1 MMKYQKSMMKLMER
15 IIFSKNGKN
24 IEILIGEAKTGRNSS
39 FEALNFLEEIG
50 LIKIEN
56 LGNQKIVSLVKD
68 NYSLQFKYYLDSVE
82 FKSLDPFKKLII
94 HLFVSSL
101 FDNKKINSALL
112 FGSALK
118 NKNFNDIDFLLL
130 GDKLSL
136 EDIKSLEEIKKRIE
150 RFFGVIINIHKDS
163 FNFDNLFNGMVIY
176 QSSYV
181 LEYNK
186 SQKQYFEFLDSAFEA
201 IVGKDKN
208 LLYNSLINLAY
219 VYCFSKEFF
228 PKTKVDALEFLNQ
241 KYKIK
246 NLVELKKT
254 GIEIGKEIFR

>member
-186 SQKQYFEFLDSAFEA
+186 SQKQYFEFLDSAFE
-201 IVGKDKN
+201 
-208 LLYNSLINLAY
+208 
-219 VYCFSKEFF
+219 
-228 PKTKVDALEFLNQ
+228 FLNQ

>member
-1 MMKYQKSMMKLMER
+1 MKYQKSMMKLMER
-15 IIFSKNGKN
+15 IILSKKGKN
-24 IEILIGEAKTGRNSS
+24 IEFLIGEAKTGRNSS
-39 FEALNFLEEIG
+39 FEALNFLEKIG

-101 FDNKKINSALL
+101 FE
-112 FGSALK
+112 

-163 FNFDNLFNGMVIY
+163 FNFDNLFKGIIIY

-181 LEYNK
+181 LEYDK
-186 SQKQYFEFLDSAFEA
+186 SQKQYFEFLNSAFEA

-208 LLYNSLINLAY
+208 LFYNSLINLAY

-254 GIEIGKEIFR
+254 GIEIGKDIFR

>member
-1 MMKYQKSMMKLMER
+1 MKYQKSMMKLMER
-15 IIFSKNGKN
+15 IILSKNGKS
-24 IEILIGEAKTGRNSS
+24 IEVLIGEAKTGRNSS
-39 FEALNFLEEIG
+39 FEALNFLEKIG

-150 RFFGVIINIHKDS
+150 RFF
-163 FNFDNLFNGMVIY
+163 
-176 QSSYV
+176 
-181 LEYNK
+181 E
-186 SQKQYFEFLDSAFEA
+186 
-201 IVGKDKN
+201 
-208 LLYNSLINLAY
+208 
-219 VYCFSKEFF
+219 
-228 PKTKVDALEFLNQ
+228 
-241 KYKIK
+241 
-246 NLVELKKT
+246 
-254 GIEIGKEIFR
+254 

>member
-1 MMKYQKSMMKLMER
+1 
-15 IIFSKNGKN
+15 
-24 IEILIGEAKTGRNSS
+24 
-39 FEALNFLEEIG
+39 
-50 LIKIEN
+50 
-56 LGNQKIVSLVKD
+56 
-68 NYSLQFKYYLDSVE
+68 
-82 FKSLDPFKKLII
+82 
-94 HLFVSSL
+94 
-101 FDNKKINSALL
+101 
-112 FGSALK
+112 LK

-163 FNFDNLFNGMVIY
+163 FNFDNLFKGIIIY

-181 LEYNK
+181 LEYDK
-186 SQKQYFEFLDSAFEA
+186 SQKQYFEFLNSAFEA

-208 LLYNSLINLAY
+208 LFYNSLINLAY

-254 GIEIGKEIFR
+254 GIEIGKDIFR

>member
-1 MMKYQKSMMKLMER
+1 MKYQKSMMKLMER
-15 IIFSKNGKN
+15 IILSKKGKN
-24 IEILIGEAKTGRNSS
+24 IEFLIGEAKTGRNSS
-39 FEALNFLEEIG
+39 FEALNFLEKIG

-68 NYSLQFKYYLDSVE
+68 NYSLQFKYY
-82 FKSLDPFKKLII
+82 
-94 HLFVSSL
+94 
-101 FDNKKINSALL
+101 
-112 FGSALK
+112 
-118 NKNFNDIDFLLL
+118 
-130 GDKLSL
+130 
-136 EDIKSLEEIKKRIE
+136 
-150 RFFGVIINIHKDS
+150 
-163 FNFDNLFNGMVIY
+163 
-176 QSSYV
+176 
-181 LEYNK
+181 
-186 SQKQYFEFLDSAFEA
+186 LDSAFEA